1 MPQYRQNR
9 TLCPCMFT
17 NKRNLRLLTTWG
29 PALFI
34 AIFEYIRHSSPVD
47 HYLPVWASSLMVLF
61 AMLVGAHIFS
71 SLVFGIIDRMEEELV
86 ARNKE
91 LAARNALTQAL
102 YQIGTE
108 ISAKLDLDHVIRT
121 VVVSTHRLLN
131 SDVTA
136 LGLLDEHQEITWR
149 LLVDNSRNLSYVRL
163 PIEPSWIPCFG
174 GDGQVLRFTD
184 PHADVWKMF
193 PAPEMKEIFAIPLC
207 TGSKVIGILMAGSR
221 RPNGFDREAETV
233 LSSLANQA
241 AIAIE
246 NARLHAQVQS
256 LAILEERERI
266 AREMHD
272 GLAQVLGYVN
282 TKAQAVRELLNAG
295 RIEEASSQLAQLESM
310 AREVYA
316 DIREAILG
324 LRTSLSPDRTLM
336 SVLKEYF
343 YHYRQLYGIAVEIEG
358 EPGSLPFPP
367 EVEVQLLRIV
377 QEALTNVRKHAQATA
392 VKIRFL
398 EGAEEVQIIIE
409 DNGRGFDP
417 QHLPPSPWPRFGLQ
431 SMRERAGQ
439 GLASRACGSVPKLW
453 VARSVSKRLHFGGPR

>member
-1 MPQYRQNR
+1 VEANR
-9 TLCPCMFT
+9 
-17 NKRNLRLLTTWG
+17 RGLRLLTTWG

-47 HYLPVWASSLMVLF
+47 QFLPVWASSLMVLF

-71 SLVFGIIDRMEEELV
+71 SLVFGIIDRMEAEILT
-86 ARNKE
+86 RNKE

-108 ISAKLDLDHVIRT
+108 ISAKLDLDHVILT
-121 VVVSTHRLLN
+121 VVVNTRRLLG
-131 SDVTA
+131 SDIAA
-136 LGLLDEHQEITWR
+136 LGLVDERSEEIAWR
-149 LLVDNSRNLSYVRL
+149 LLKGDTPDLIRL
-163 PIEPSWIPCFG
+163 RAPVSPSWSSCFG
-174 GDGQVLRFTD
+174 EEGRTRRFTD
-184 PHADVWKMF
+184 PSSEAWRMF
-193 PAPEMKEIFAIPLC
+193 PAGEVREILVAPLC
-207 TGSKVIGILMAGSR
+207 AGAKKIGLLMAASR
-221 RPNGFDREAETV
+221 ATGRFDQEAETV
-233 LSSLANQA
+233 LTSLANQA

-256 LAILEERERI
+256 LAVLEERERI

-282 TKAQAVRELLNAG
+282 TKAQAVRELLKGG
-295 RIEEASSQLAQLESM
+295 RLEEASSQLAQLESM

-316 DIREAILG
+316 DVREAILG
-324 LRTSLSPDRTLM
+324 LRTSLSPERGLLP
-336 SVLKEYF
+336 VLKEYF
-343 YHYRQLYGIAVEIEG
+343 HHYRQLYGIAVEVES
-358 EPGSLPFPP
+358 EVDSFPLAP

-392 VKIRFL
+392 VKVRFL
-398 EGAEEVQIIIE
+398 RAGRGLRIEIE

-431 SMRERAGQ
+431 SMRERAEAIG
-439 GLASRACGSVPKLW
+439 GTFHIESTPLRGTRLTVTVPLKVAVEEGSPV
-453 VARSVSKRLHFGGPR
+453 